1 MTNSLLLHEAI
12 ANGQIEIVL
21 SLIEQIADRPASNDL
36 LEEVDECGETPLLI
50 AAKFNQGQV
59 VECILKKRPEYAKH
73 KDKNGNNLFHL
84 LANLKGDQGVELIE
98 KILLILSD
106 ELSIDLLKGKNENE
120 KTPIN
125 VAQTNGNILVEKLL
139 IPTKGQEDL
148 KW

>member
-1 MTNSLLLHEAI
+1 
-12 ANGQIEIVL
+12 
-21 SLIEQIADRPASNDL
+21 
-36 LEEVDECGETPLLI
+36 
-50 AAKFNQGQV
+50 
-59 VECILKKRPEYAKH
+59 
-73 KDKNGNNLFHL
+73 